1 MSKNKNNR
9 GTEAFLLLSF
19 ALLAIFFIGI
29 ALFDG
34 PIWCVD
40 TPSYVDMDFIREPVY
55 PLFLMLLRRLFE
67 TLNITATPYG
77 LPAYLTLAVVLQSA
91 LWAFSATHLGAFI
104 LNATSSLGQK
114 KSRFLSIAAMLSQVG
129 VSVINRFIANRG
141 SMYSESLMTES
152 LAMPLYVILTVELV
166 KSFDHYDLKSIL
178 KLFFLGVLMVSIRK
192 QMLIGLIMWGFASFV
207 IHLFVKR
214 HRSLNHF
221 SQTVIALVVAMVVI
235 ALFDRGYNLAVRGVF
250 SSHVGNSKGGLDTV
264 LYTATAEDAAL
275 FADADPEKFPQMQEL
290 YTKIYNTC
298 VEQQLTID
306 FAPGYELKEK
316 SSVLNSDWASMASH
330 YADSYDVIGFD
341 VVLPIC
347 DDYVAEHFPELDSV
361 HAQLKENQVEDQ
373 LFKTLLKN
381 AVSNIF
387 KGTDRGAFYVLT
399 ANILKAFVISNA
411 NMSPKILRTVSA
423 VIYVLYLGVFI
434 ALLPKKSSSQ
444 KYLIMRLMFI
454 VLAGIAI
461 NSVVT
466 GSMIFPQPRY
476 MCYGMGLFYLS
487 ILCGILI

>member
-1 MSKNKNNR
+1 MARNKNNR

-29 ALFDG
+29 ALLDG

-55 PLFLMLLRRLFE
+55 PLFLMLLRKLFE
-67 TLNITATPYG
+67 ALKITATPYG

-91 LWAFSATHLGAFI
+91 LWAFSATYLGAFV
-104 LNATSSLGQK
+104 LKAFSGLGEK
-114 KSRFLSIAAMLSQVG
+114 KSRILAIAAMLSQVG
-129 VSVINRFIANRG
+129 VSVLNRFVANRG

-152 LAMPLYVILTVELV
+152 LAMPLYVIFTVVLI
-166 KSFDHYDLKSIL
+166 KSFDDYDLKSIL
-178 KLFFLGVLMVSIRK
+178 KLFFLGVLIASIRK
-192 QMLIGLIMWGFASFV
+192 QMLIVLIMWGFASFI
-207 IHLFVKR
+207 IHLFVKEK
-214 HRSLNHF
+214 RSLNHF
-221 SQTVIALVVAMVVI
+221 SQTVIALVVALVVI

-250 SSHVGNSKGGLDTV
+250 AAHVGNSKGGLDTV
-264 LYTATAEDAAL
+264 LYTATAEDAEL
-275 FADADPEKFPQMQEL
+275 FADADPEKFPQMKEL
-290 YTKIYNTC
+290 YTRIYDTC
-298 VEQQLTID
+298 LEQQLTID

-330 YADSYDVIGFD
+330 YADCYDIIGFD

-347 DDYVAEHFPELDSV
+347 DEYVAEHFPGLDRT
-361 HAQLKENQVEDQ
+361 HAQIKENQVEDY
-373 LFKTLLKN
+373 LFKTLFKK
-381 AVSNIF
+381 AISDIF

-411 NMSPKILRTVSA
+411 NMNPKILRTVSA
-423 VIYVLYLGVFI
+423 VIYVLYLGIFI
-434 ALLPKKSSSQ
+434 ALLPKKKSHQ
-444 KYLIMRLMFI
+444 KSMAMRMMFI
-454 VLAGIAI
+454 VLSGIAI